1 MFGNTGN
8 YAHAGSGPRISIDGG
23 QRLSADLV
31 TALGAVCDQ
40 AEDLGGPGIVLVQVS
55 GAPGGS
61 WTSDLTVGL
70 VSKWERGLRRL
81 ERLGMTTVAVATG
94 DCGGVALDAL
104 LATDYRIAS
113 GDVRLLVPVQ
123 DGSTW
128 PGMAIYRL
136 AQQAGVARVRR
147 SVLFGHPIDAAEAL
161 DLRLIDEIGDD
172 TAAAGELRAGLVAE
186 LSVAEL
192 AIRRRLL
199 LDTAAT
205 SFENALGVHLA
216 ACDRELRRTA
226 AGAPS

>member
-1 MFGNTGN
+1 MFGDTGN
-8 YAHAGSGPRISIDGG
+8 YADAGGGPRISIDGG
-23 QRLSADLV
+23 QHLSAGLV
-31 TALGAVCDQ
+31 MALGAVCDQ

-61 WTSDLTVGL
+61 WTKDLTVGL
-70 VSKWERGLRRL
+70 VSKWERALRRL
-81 ERLGMTTVAVATG
+81 ERLGMPTVAVATG

-123 DGSTW
+123 GGSTW

-136 AQQAGVARVRR
+136 AQQVGVARVRR

-161 DLRLIDEIGDD
+161 DLRLIDEIADD
-172 TAAAGELRAGLVAE
+172 TAAGELRPGLAAE
-186 LSVAEL
+186 LSVAEP

-216 ACDRELRRTA
+216 ACDRELRRTPV
-226 AGAPS
+226 GAPS